1 MKVIKK
7 VNNNVAIAINDKNEE
22 VFVVGKG
29 VGFLKTPYELTET
42 DMVEKIFVA
51 PKNIRMYDLLNS
63 IPIED
68 IYLAE
73 EVIKLGSDILGKT
86 FNPNLL
92 LTLSDHISFALVRT
106 REGVSIK
113 NPLEWEVRTLY
124 PDETRVGEAAV
135 RLIEEK
141 SGVKLPA
148 AETTLIALHF
158 VNAQVGSGEMSDTT
172 KIMTVTG
179 EILSIIKY
187 ALKIDFQEESI
198 HFMRFATH
206 IRYFIMRQ
214 MSGKSLKDENESLY
228 EVVKE
233 KFPRELQCVEKIAAF
248 LHNNYG
254 WTCTNDEKLYLI
266 LHIQRLISN
275 DQPNPFDN

>member
-7 VNNNVAIAINDKNEE
+7 VNNNVAIAINDNNEE

-29 VGFLKTPYELTET
+29 VGFQKTPYELTET

-51 PKNIRMYDLLNS
+51 PKNIHMYDLLNS

-92 LTLSDHISFALVRT
+92 LTLSDHISFALVRN
-106 REGVSIK
+106 RESVSIN

-135 RLIEEK
+135 RLIEGK
-141 SGVKLPA
+141 AGVKLPV
-148 AETTLIALHF
+148 AENTLIALHF

-172 KIMTVTG
+172 KITTITG

-187 ALKIDFQEESI
+187 AQKIDFQEDSI
-198 HFMRFATH
+198 HFIRFATH

-214 MSGKSLKDENESLY
+214 MSGKSLKEENKPLY
-228 EVVKE
+228 EMVKE
-233 KFPRELQCVEKIAAF
+233 KFPRELLCVEKIAAF
-248 LHNNYG
+248 LNNNYG
-254 WTCTNDEKLYLI
+254 WICNNDEKLYLI

-275 DQPNPFDN
+275 D

>member
-106 REGVSIK
+106 REGVSNK

-228 EVVKE
+228 EMVKE

-254 WTCTNDEKLYLI
+254 WACTNDEKLYLI

>member
-7 VNNNVAIAINDKNEE
+7 VNNNVAIAINDNNEE

-29 VGFLKTPYELTET
+29 VGFLKTPYQLTET
-42 DMVEKIFVA
+42 DMVVEKIFVA

-63 IPIED
+63 IPIEH

-73 EVIKLGSDILGKT
+73 EVITMGSDILHKT
-86 FNPNLL
+86 FNTNLL
-92 LTLSDHISFALVRT
+92 LTLSDHISFALART

-135 RLIEEK
+135 RLIEATA
-141 SGVKLPA
+141 GVRLPA

-172 KIMTVTG
+172 KITTVTG
-179 EILSIIKY
+179 EMLSIIKY
-187 ALKIDFQEESI
+187 ALKIDFEEESI

-206 IRYFIMRQ
+206 VRYFIMRQ
-214 MSGKSLKDENESLY
+214 MSGKSLKKENEALF
-228 EVVKE
+228 EMVTE
-233 KFPRELQCVEKIAAF
+233 KFPRELECVEKIAAF
-248 LHNNYG
+248 LQNNYG
-254 WTCTNDEKLYLI
+254 WSCTNDEKLYLI

-275 DQPNPFDN
+275 D

>member
-7 VNNNVAIAINDKNEE
+7 VNNNVAIAINDNNEE

-29 VGFLKTPYELTET
+29 VGFPKTPYQLTET
-42 DMVEKIFVA
+42 DMVVEKIFVA

-63 IPIED
+63 IPIEH

-73 EVIKLGSDILGKT
+73 EVITMGSDILHKT
-86 FNPNLL
+86 FNTNLL
-92 LTLSDHISFALVRT
+92 LTLSDHISFALART

-135 RLIEEK
+135 RLIEATAE
-141 SGVKLPA
+141 VRLPT

-172 KIMTVTG
+172 KITTVTG
-179 EILSIIKY
+179 EMLSIIKY
-187 ALKIDFQEESI
+187 ALKIDFEEESI

-206 IRYFIMRQ
+206 VRYFIMRQ
-214 MSGKSLKDENESLY
+214 MSGKSLKKENEALF
-228 EVVKE
+228 EMVTE
-233 KFPRELQCVEKIAAF
+233 KFPRELECVEKIAAF
-248 LHNNYG
+248 LQNNYG
-254 WTCTNDEKLYLI
+254 WSCTNDEKLYLI

-275 DQPNPFDN
+275 D

>member
-7 VNNNVAIAINDKNEE
+7 VNNNVAIAINDKQEE

-73 EVIKLGSDILGKT
+73 EIIKLGAHILSKT
-86 FNPNLL
+86 FHPNLL
-92 LTLSDHISFALVRT
+92 LTLSDHISFSLVRA
-106 REGVSIK
+106 REGVTIK

-141 SGVKLPA
+141 AGITLPS

-158 VNAQVGSGEMSDTT
+158 VNAQVGSGEMSETT
-172 KIMTVTG
+172 KITTVTG
-179 EILSIIKY
+179 EILSVIKY
-187 ALKIDFQEESI
+187 ALKIDFQEDSI

-214 MSGKSLKDENESLY
+214 MSGKSLKDENESLF

-233 KFPRELQCVEKIAAF
+233 KSPRELECVEKIAEF
-248 LHNNYG
+248 LDNNYG
-254 WTCTNDEKLYLI
+254 WRCSNDEKLYLT
-266 LHIQRLISN
+266 LHIQRLMAN
-275 DQPNPFDN
+275 

>member
-1 MKVIKK
+1 M
-7 VNNNVAIAINDKNEE
+7 
-22 VFVVGKG
+22 
-29 VGFLKTPYELTET
+29 TET
-42 DMVEKIFVA
+42 DMVVEKIFVA

-63 IPIED
+63 IPIEH

-73 EVIKLGSDILGKT
+73 EVITMGSDILHKT
-86 FNPNLL
+86 FNTNLL
-92 LTLSDHISFALVRT
+92 LTLSDHISFALART

-135 RLIEEK
+135 RLIEATA
-141 SGVKLPA
+141 GVRLPA

-172 KIMTVTG
+172 KITTVTG
-179 EILSIIKY
+179 EMLSIIKY
-187 ALKIDFQEESI
+187 ALKIDFEEESI

-206 IRYFIMRQ
+206 VRYFIMRQ
-214 MSGKSLKDENESLY
+214 MSGKSLKKENEALF
-228 EVVKE
+228 EMVTE
-233 KFPRELQCVEKIAAF
+233 KFPRELECVEKIAAF
-248 LHNNYG
+248 LQNNYG
-254 WTCTNDEKLYLI
+254 WSCTNDEKLYLI

-275 DQPNPFDN
+275 D

>member
-7 VNNNVAIAINDKNEE
+7 VNNNVAIAINDNNEE

-29 VGFLKTPYELTET
+29 VGFLKTPYELKET

-106 REGVSIK
+106 REGVFIK

-135 RLIEEK
+135 SLIEERA
-141 SGVKLPA
+141 GVKLPA
-148 AETTLIALHF
+148 AEITLIALHF
-158 VNAQVGSGEMSDTT
+158 VNAKIGSGEMSDTT
-172 KIMTVTG
+172 KITSVTG
-179 EILSIIKY
+179 EMLSIIKY
-187 ALKIDFQEESI
+187 ALKIDFQEESL

-214 MSGKSLKDENESLY
+214 MSGKSLKEENESLY
-228 EVVKE
+228 EMVKE
-233 KFPRELQCVEKIAAF
+233 KFPRELQCVEKISAF
-248 LHNNYG
+248 LNKNYG
-254 WTCTNDEKLYLI
+254 WVCTNDEKLYLI

-275 DQPNPFDN
+275 G

>member
-7 VNNNVAIAINDKNEE
+7 VNNNVAIAINDNNEE

-42 DMVEKIFVA
+42 DLVEKIFVA

-73 EVIKLGSDILGKT
+73 EVIKLGSQILNKQ

-92 LTLSDHISFALVRT
+92 LTLSDHISFALTRQ
-106 REGVSIK
+106 REGISIK

-124 PDETRVGEAAV
+124 PNETRVGEAALE
-135 RLIEEK
+135 LIQEQT
-141 SGVKLPA
+141 GITLPA
-148 AETTLIALHF
+148 AETTLVALHF
-158 VNAQVGSGEMSDTT
+158 VNAQVGSGEMTDTT
-172 KIMTVTG
+172 KVTTVTG
-179 EILSIIKY
+179 EILSVIKY
-187 ALKIDFQEESI
+187 ALKIDFKEDSI

-214 MSGKSLKDENESLY
+214 MSGKSLKDENESLFLM
-228 EVVKE
+228 VKE
-233 KFPRELQCVEKIAAF
+233 KFPKELACVEKIADF
-248 LHNNYG
+248 LQSNYE
-254 WTCTNDEKLYLI
+254 WTCSDDEKLYLI

-275 DQPNPFDN
+275 

>member
-7 VNNNVAIAINDKNEE
+7 VNNNVAIAINDNNEE

-29 VGFLKTPYELTET
+29 VGFLKTPYELKET

-73 EVIKLGSDILGKT
+73 EVIKLGSDILGKS

-92 LTLSDHISFALVRT
+92 LTLSDHISFALLRT
-106 REGVSIK
+106 REGVFIK

-135 RLIEEK
+135 RLIEEQA
-141 SGVKLPA
+141 GVKLPA

-158 VNAQVGSGEMSDTT
+158 VNAQIGSGEMSDTT
-172 KIMTVTG
+172 KITSITG
-179 EILSIIKY
+179 EMLSIIKY
-187 ALKIDFQEESI
+187 ALKIDFQEESL

-214 MSGKSLKDENESLY
+214 MSGKSLKEENESLY
-228 EVVKE
+228 EMVKE
-233 KFPRELQCVEKIAAF
+233 KFPRELQCVEKISAF
-248 LHNNYG
+248 LNKNYG
-254 WTCTNDEKLYLI
+254 WICTNDEKLYLI

-275 DQPNPFDN
+275 G

>member
-7 VNNNVAIAINDKNEE
+7 VNNNVAIAINDNNEE

-29 VGFLKTPYELTET
+29 VGFPKTPYQLTET
-42 DMVEKIFVA
+42 DMVVEKIFVA

-63 IPIED
+63 IPIEH

-73 EVIKLGSDILGKT
+73 EVITMGSDILHKT
-86 FNPNLL
+86 FNTNLL
-92 LTLSDHISFALVRT
+92 LTLSDHISFALART

-135 RLIEEK
+135 RLIEATA
-141 SGVKLPA
+141 GVRLPA

-172 KIMTVTG
+172 KITTVTG
-179 EILSIIKY
+179 EMLSIIKY
-187 ALKIDFQEESI
+187 ALKIDFEEESI

-206 IRYFIMRQ
+206 VRYFIMRQ
-214 MSGKSLKDENESLY
+214 MSGKSLKKENEALF
-228 EVVKE
+228 EMVTE
-233 KFPRELQCVEKIAAF
+233 KFPRELECVEKIAAF
-248 LHNNYG
+248 LQNNYG
-254 WTCTNDEKLYLI
+254 WSCTNDEKLYLI

-275 DQPNPFDN
+275 D

>member
-7 VNNNVAIAINDKNEE
+7 VNNNVAIAINDNNEE

-42 DMVEKIFVA
+42 DMVVEKIFVA

-63 IPIED
+63 IPIEH

-73 EVIKLGSDILGKT
+73 EVITMGSDILHKT
-86 FNPNLL
+86 FNTNLL
-92 LTLSDHISFALVRT
+92 LTLSDHISFALART

-124 PDETRVGEAAV
+124 PDETRVGEEAI
-135 RLIEEK
+135 RIIEAK
-141 SGVKLPA
+141 SGVRLPA

-172 KIMTVTG
+172 RITTVTG
-179 EILSIIKY
+179 EMLSIIKY
-187 ALKIDFQEESI
+187 ALKIDFEEESI

-214 MSGKSLKDENESLY
+214 MSGKSLRKENEALF
-228 EVVKE
+228 EMVKE
-233 KFPRELQCVEKIAAF
+233 NFPRELECVEKIAAF
-248 LHNNYG
+248 LQSNYG
-254 WTCTNDEKLYLI
+254 WSCTNDEKLYLI
-266 LHIQRLISN
+266 LHIQRLIS
-275 DQPNPFDN
+275 DD

>member
-1 MKVIKK
+1 MRTLKVIKK
-7 VNNNVAIAINDKNEE
+7 VNNNVAIAINEHNEE

-42 DMVEKIFVA
+42 DLVEKIFVA

-63 IPIED
+63 IPIDD

-73 EVIKLGSDILGKT
+73 EVIKLGSQILNKT

-92 LTLSDHISFALVRT
+92 LTLSDHISFALTRT
-106 REGVSIK
+106 REGIRIK

-124 PDETRVGEAAV
+124 PDETRVGEAALK
-135 RLIEEK
+135 LIQEK
-141 SGVKLPA
+141 TDIALPT

-158 VNAQVGSGEMSDTT
+158 VNAQVGSGEMTDTT
-172 KIMTVTG
+172 KVTTVTG
-179 EILSIIKY
+179 EILSVIKY
-187 ALKIDFQEESI
+187 ALKIDFQEDSI

-206 IRYFIMRQ
+206 IRYFILRQ
-214 MSGKSLKDENESLY
+214 MSGKSLKDENESLFLM
-228 EVVKE
+228 VKE
-233 KFPRELQCVEKIAAF
+233 KFPKELACVEKIADF
-248 LHNNYG
+248 LKNNYG
-254 WTCTNDEKLYLI
+254 WTCSDDEKLYLI

-275 DQPNPFDN
+275 EPTE